1 MQAISSSTG
10 PSVSLG
16 EGWRKEET
24 DDVGTELAAGD
35 CVWDNHFGS
44 ALVGMGDAVAG
55 WWWCWRCWRGV
66 CV

>member
-16 EGWRKEET
+16 GGWREEET
-24 DDVGTELAAGD
+24 DDVGAELAAGN

-44 ALVGMGDAVAG
+44 ALGMGDAVAG
-55 WWWCWRCWRGV
+55 WWWCWRGA